1 MDLNPIV
8 QDAFQVVALALL
20 PSILTLAGFGLRQA
34 QARWKFTVS
43 QQLQDAITE
52 EVASIVN
59 IGIGWGRAKLASGEM
74 QLTHVTTGNP
84 FIDQIA
90 TAGLAMLSANA
101 RASGISADDLARR
114 IVGGIGHAVGN
125 DPNVPTIALAPI
137 ATPDSATNGAAS
149 SGANPT
155 A

>member
-20 PSILTLAGFGLRQA
+20 PSILTLLGFGLRQL

-43 QQLQDAITE
+43 QQLQDAI
-52 EVASIVN
+52 ASDIASVVN
-59 IGIGWGRAKLASGEM
+59 TGIGWGRAKLASGEM

-125 DPNVPTIALAPI
+125 DPSVPTIAPAPVLAPE
-137 ATPDSATNGAAS
+137 SATSGAAS
-149 SGANPT
+149 AGVAPT